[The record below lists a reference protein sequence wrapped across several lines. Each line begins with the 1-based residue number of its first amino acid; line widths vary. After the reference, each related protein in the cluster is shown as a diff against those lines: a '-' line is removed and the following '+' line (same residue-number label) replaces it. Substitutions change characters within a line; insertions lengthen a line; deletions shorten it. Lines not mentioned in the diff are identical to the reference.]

1 MSSSDFY
8 SAKTARTGL
17 TSCTLPATRY
27 TLPASHIGYSLS
39 TALRV
44 TKDFTLFLLEYDLGV
59 GDIDKIRVTPTVEV
73 SAMVRLGVKVGFK
86 GG

>member
-1 MSSSDFY
+1 MHFV
-8 SAKTARTGL
+8 
-17 TSCTLPATRY
+17 
-27 TLPASHIGYSLS
+27 
-39 TALRV
+39 LRV

>member
-1 MSSSDFY
+1 MHFV
-8 SAKTARTGL
+8 
-17 TSCTLPATRY
+17 
-27 TLPASHIGYSLS
+27 
-39 TALRV
+39 LRV

-59 GDIDKIRVTPTVEV
+59 GDIDKIRVTPTVGV

>member
-1 MSSSDFY
+1 MHFVLESRRILHF
-8 SAKTARTGL
+8 L
-17 TSCTLPATRY
+17 
-27 TLPASHIGYSLS
+27 
-39 TALRV
+39 
-44 TKDFTLFLLEYDLGV
+44 LLEYDLGV